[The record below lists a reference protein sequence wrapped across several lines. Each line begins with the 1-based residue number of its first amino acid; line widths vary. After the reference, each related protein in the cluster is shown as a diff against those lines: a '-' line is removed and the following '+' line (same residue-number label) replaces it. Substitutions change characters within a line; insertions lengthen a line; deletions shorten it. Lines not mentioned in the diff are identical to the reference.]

1 MMLPMLLLMMM
12 ILTMMPLLM
21 LMLMLMLEADADA
34 EAYVEAYAWLDTRRW
49 AFSRSPGNTTWHP
62 RSQLVPH
69 PCVSRANL
77 SAAAAI
83 LTVDGQNPA
92 LPIIRNIPEFP

>member
-34 EAYVEAYAWLDTRRW
+34 EAYVEGLCLARYSSLGILKESWQHNMA
-49 AFSRSPGNTTWHP
+49 P
-62 RSQLVPH
+62 QVPAGASSL
-69 PCVSRANL
+69 C
-77 SAAAAI
+77 
-83 LTVDGQNPA
+83 
-92 LPIIRNIPEFP
+92 